1 MRLADAYCVK
11 QVAKGYL
18 QERDACKERA
28 ADYIEAVYDKCG
40 KDFSPLSDERNAKYK
55 SITQIL

>member
-1 MRLADAYCVK
+1 MRMADAYCVK

-18 QERDACKERA
+18 SERDACKERA
-28 ADYIEAVYDKCG
+28 AEYVDAVWEKCG
-40 KDFSPLSDERNAKYK
+40 HDFSPLSDERNTKYK